1 MWPTIS
7 LAHYFQYVRNDIGR
21 AKSLLLE
28 ALRLR
33 NIGPLVFGR
42 KGSVGA
48 SSCSGFRNGYDNTN
62 FAKEVCA
69 LLTAIAYCYFD
80 LQDDENTRKF
90 ANAALEVN
98 AKYGDSMRCLGLLA
112 WKDASNKRQAVL
124 MINKSTKVSSP
135 SPHCYRTA
143 SIISALEGNLFS
155 LGQKATAMFTIY
167 FHILTGN
174 FKEAYRLMEHS
185 VIQGPNYPLAWRALG
200 IMSYLYNRTPDA
212 IEFLSKGS
220 VPSSHHNT

>member
-7 LAHYFQYVRNDIGR
+7 LAHYFQYVRNDVGR

-33 NIGPLVFGR
+33 GIGPLIFGR
-42 KGSVGA
+42 KGSVTA
-48 SSCSGFRNGYDNTN
+48 SSWSGFGKDNTN

-80 LQDDENTRKF
+80 SQDDENTRKF

-98 AKYGDSMRCLGLLA
+98 AKYGDSMRCLGLLS
-112 WKDASNKRQAVL
+112 WKDPSDKRQAVL

-143 SIISALEGNLFS
+143 SIVSALEGNH
-155 LGQKATAMFTIY
+155 Y
-167 FHILTGN
+167 C
-174 FKEAYRLMEHS
+174 
-185 VIQGPNYPLAWRALG
+185 
-200 IMSYLYNRTPDA
+200 
-212 IEFLSKGS
+212 
-220 VPSSHHNT
+220 